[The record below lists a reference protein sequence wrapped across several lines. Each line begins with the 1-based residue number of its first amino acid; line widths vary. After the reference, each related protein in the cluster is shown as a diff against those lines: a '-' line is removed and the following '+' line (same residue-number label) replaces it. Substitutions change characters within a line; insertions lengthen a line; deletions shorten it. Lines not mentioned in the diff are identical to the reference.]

1 MNERFEDE
9 TSTRASLPP
18 PPINIFFWS
27 IFTLF
32 LPPCFT
38 PLIWEGTG
46 GRGWRTGGEGQ
57 RAEPGDGSVG
67 GAERASERE
76 RERKRRGKKIDFREI
91 QAWFVLHFFFL
102 LLLRILDATPA
113 SILFHWGPGIWW
125 FENFLF
131 FHTHTHTYIYI
142 YKYILEWRY
151 IFYLMGKLIL
161 EGFI

>member
-1 MNERFEDE
+1 MTFPLRWMN
-9 TSTRASLPP
+9 ASKMKHRHGQVSPLPP
-18 PPINIFFWS
+18 LIFFFWS

-76 RERKRRGKKIDFREI
+76 REREKEKREKNRFPGNSSLIRSS
-91 QAWFVLHFFFL
+91 FFFL

-142 YKYILEWRY
+142 
-151 IFYLMGKLIL
+151 
-161 EGFI
+161 